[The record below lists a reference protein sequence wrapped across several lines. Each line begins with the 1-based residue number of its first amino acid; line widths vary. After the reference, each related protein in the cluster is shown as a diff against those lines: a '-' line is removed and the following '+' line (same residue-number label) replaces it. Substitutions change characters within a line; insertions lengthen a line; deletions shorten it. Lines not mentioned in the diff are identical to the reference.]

1 MLVCVY
7 IYIYQFLI
15 FNFIIPKVESSI
27 SIVIRGNLVNGAR
40 YISPIC
46 GEFVDR
52 IRVVLGGK
60 LSNRFITRGKSCLRS
75 GSPMV
80 NRIIVKLIGDSKEK
94 DLFLLITS

>member
-1 MLVCVY
+1 M
-7 IYIYQFLI
+7 I
-15 FNFIIPKVESSI
+15 FDRPFPLLFGEIW
-27 SIVIRGNLVNGAR
+27 LTR